1 MTGFKVRIC
10 ILRNFFYEKSFVLL
24 LAFLIYLPGFYA
36 VGSSTVNCGGNYKE
50 FLKEIGNKAIQRG
63 IDENAVL
70 LALKYSKHSKKVLEM
85 DRRQSTFRLGFL
97 DFSKRAINSYRLK
110 NGRKNIEKY
119 HDIFNLAESRY
130 GVPAEVI
137 TAFWAMETDFGAV
150 QGNFS
155 TLSALATLSHDC
167 RRPEIFQEEYISA
180 IKLFADGVIEREI
193 TGAWAGEIGQVQ
205 MLPSDI
211 LIYGTDGD
219 GDGIVNLKKSSP
231 DAILTAAALIS
242 SMGWRSNQPWIDEV
256 ILPGGFLW
264 EKAGFG
270 RERTLG
276 EWKSLGV
283 KLRKGEFDAANDIR
297 ATLLLPQGSKGP
309 KFLAYPNFD
318 VYLGWN
324 DSFIYTVTA
333 AHLATRLGGAPKFV
347 SNNPEAILTLEEMVE
362 LQNILKSKGLNVGKV
377 DGILGRNTRQSVRLI
392 QMEFGFPADSWPTKD
407 LLRELRESP

>member
-1 MTGFKVRIC
+1 M
-10 ILRNFFYEKSFVLL
+10 S
-24 LAFLIYLPGFYA
+24 
-36 VGSSTVNCGGNYKE
+36 
-50 FLKEIGNKAIQRG
+50 
-63 IDENAVL
+63 
-70 LALKYSKHSKKVLEM
+70 
-85 DRRQSTFRLGFL
+85 
-97 DFSKRAINSYRLK
+97 
-110 NGRKNIEKY
+110 
-119 HDIFNLAESRY
+119 
-130 GVPAEVI
+130 
-137 TAFWAMETDFGAV
+137 
-150 QGNFS
+150 
-155 TLSALATLSHDC
+155 
-167 RRPEIFQEEYISA
+167 
-180 IKLFADGVIEREI
+180 
-193 TGAWAGEIGQVQ
+193 
-205 MLPSDI
+205 SDI

-219 GDGIVNLKKSSP
+219 GDGIVNLKKSRP

-242 SMGWRSNQPWIDEV
+242 SMGWRSNEPWIDEV
-256 ILPGGFLW
+256 VLPEGFLW

-270 RERTLG
+270 LGRTLG

-283 KLRKGEFDAANDIR
+283 KLRRGEFDLANQMR
-297 ATLLLPQGSKGP
+297 ATLLLPQGSNGP

-407 LLRELRESP
+407 LLKEFTQVNHLKKTINHLYQ